1 MKAQELR
8 IGNLIYS
15 HSRLFPTEIIKVK
28 PYVID
33 WQLKYSELK
42 NFEPIPLTE
51 EWLLKLGFDFGSDF
65 IGECFFIEFD
75 DKNDF
80 FIHIENDKFYYNY
93 DEIEIKHVHQLQN
106 LYFALTNNELEIL

>member
-1 MKAQELR
+1 MKANELR
-8 IGNLIYS
+8 IGNYLNTIYG
-15 HSRLFPTEIIKVK
+15 IKRVSDISVDRWCWFLDSK
-28 PYVID
+28 V
-33 WQLKYSELK
+33 
-42 NFEPIPLTE
+42 EPITLTE